1 MNKTPS
7 YLTNIFS
14 IILLALFTIIF
25 VTENTNFINNNY
37 KSSIISTLE
46 KNINLRIKID
56 DIDVEWNGLE
66 QKIIFLIIKL
76 IDKET
81 NKEIISGE
89 SLISKLDLY
98 QSIIQNRFVPKEFN
112 IINTKLSLKYSNRN
126 LYFKN

>member
-7 YLTNIFS
+7 YLTNIFL

-66 QKIIFLIIKL
+66 PTIIFHKIKL

-98 QSIIQNRFVPKEFN
+98 QSMYENLFKKYGRNYGHYI
-112 IINTKLSLKYSNRN
+112 LS
-126 LYFKN
+126 